1 VLFRLGP
8 IIGLFVVATLIVF
21 AIEPLIKKIM
31 KGTLLNHKIS
41 RGVAVAISY
50 SALILVLVLI
60 ITIWLPP
67 FISESQKLFKNLPK
81 IVKSIDLGAQ
91 VDLNLAQFL
100 PQASQV
106 SGNLLTAIMSIFS
119 NITGIV
125 SIFIVS
131 IYLSLDWPNMKRR
144 FASLFPSKAEDLVY
158 DTLDEIEISLGH
170 WVKGEAVLMFVVG
183 LFSFVGLVLLDIDY
197 PLALGLISGFLEVV
211 PMMGPIISAVFASVI
226 ALADAP
232 IKAVGVIIL
241 FIVIQQLE
249 NNILVPKVMQKVSGF
264 SPLIILLSLLIG
276 SEFFGIAG
284 AILAVPS
291 IMTIG
296 IVARRVIKFL
306 R

>member
-1 VLFRLGP
+1 MDKEVVISIKTILFTALLGLVLYVLFRLGP

-170 WVKGEAVLMFVVG
+170 WVKG
-183 LFSFVGLVLLDIDY
+183 
-197 PLALGLISGFLEVV
+197 
-211 PMMGPIISAVFASVI
+211 
-226 ALADAP
+226 
-232 IKAVGVIIL
+232 
-241 FIVIQQLE
+241 
-249 NNILVPKVMQKVSGF
+249 
-264 SPLIILLSLLIG
+264 
-276 SEFFGIAG
+276 
-284 AILAVPS
+284 
-291 IMTIG
+291 
-296 IVARRVIKFL
+296 
-306 R
+306 